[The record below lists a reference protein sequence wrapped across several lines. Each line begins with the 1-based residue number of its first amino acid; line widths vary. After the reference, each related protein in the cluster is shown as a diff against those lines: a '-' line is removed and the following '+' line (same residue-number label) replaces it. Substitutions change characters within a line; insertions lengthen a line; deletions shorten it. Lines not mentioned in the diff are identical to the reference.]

1 MKKWYILFQKLK
13 FDLEIKKSGW
23 SWVWGFTTRLPDC
36 LNLPNLP
43 HLRRPHSNSQQWAG
57 TFICPEK
64 PFSQK
69 SGKSSI
75 FFAHV
80 IQNHRLLERTFVKNS
95 TLSTWKSNYRNQLFY
110 APRKLLNFSSC
121 MKSSLKAE
129 EEWIRRLSRFEP
141 LEHFDAPVDR
151 S

>member
-1 MKKWYILFQKLK
+1 MIHIISKTQIRPWNQKIRVIVSLGVYYAPARL
-13 FDLEIKKSGW
+13 LEFAQFTPFTSPSLQQPAVSGNFYLP
-23 SWVWGFTTRLPDC
+23 GKAIFTK
-36 LNLPNLP
+36 
-43 HLRRPHSNSQQWAG
+43 
-57 TFICPEK
+57 I
-64 PFSQK
+64 
-69 SGKSSI
+69 GKNQSSI